1 MEKWTPEREERSRHA
16 SHAFGR
22 GSSVWMRMLPQSVD
36 DVFAPGRASL
46 EWSII
51 LQRADD
57 SPADARRRRR
67 LLRIALPPA
76 EGSRWLAALIAAIW
90 SAFLGVIFRSVG
102 GLPIIP

>member
-1 MEKWTPEREERSRHA
+1 
-16 SHAFGR
+16 
-22 GSSVWMRMLPQSVD
+22 MLPQSVD

-51 LQRADD
+51 LSALTILVPMLVVGAVFFALRCRRQKG
-57 SPADARRRRR
+57 ARWR
-67 LLRIALPPA
+67 
-76 EGSRWLAALIAAIW
+76 AALIAAIW